1 LVSENSIE
9 HVEPSGQVWSY
20 ENEAFRDPAI
30 LLHHLIS
37 KAVTV
42 VDREDLRMSLT
53 FSDGAILRI
62 FSEIGPYESGH
73 IENPTGVVTVF

>member
-1 LVSENSIE
+1 
-9 HVEPSGQVWSY
+9 
-20 ENEAFRDPAI
+20 
-30 LLHHLIS
+30 
-37 KAVTV
+37 
-42 VDREDLRMSLT
+42 MSLT